1 MAQQWLFTPVVEI
14 GVQHIDNPR
23 LIEGDGDT
31 KNITGGMLDVAAE
44 MRRNTQISSVLF
56 RPSAAIYRYSDDSD
70 EDSEAFA
77 VDFDANRSGQR
88 SQWRFTTN
96 FSQQQVFRGET
107 TSSEIDDTGIDD
119 SDHTGTGR
127 TFTRRERDLWR
138 VRPGVTFD
146 FTERTALKLEL
157 NYMNVQY
164 DSQEIGEAIDF
175 SNSRADAAVV
185 RALTPDSNLEFGVF
199 ASRYDPERLDRES
212 DSTGVR
218 ARYEKEVSDISTFFI
233 EAGAQESDVPSV
245 VNPGTDV
252 SESSFLWNI
261 GYARQLQRTRWRF
274 EVGQAVTPSGTGF
287 LVERDLYRVIMQ
299 HQLRPRWSLML
310 SAVAL
315 NTDAVAEEG
324 IVTSNDRDYVQGRA
338 ALGYEMTRNWTVE
351 ALYNFTHQDFAD
363 IPGDAQEH
371 EARLSLIYRPPI
383 PTR

>member
-1 MAQQWLFTPVVEI
+1 MSGIEPCPMTVSTRDRGRPAPAGAAIAAASLLVGFAALPSATMAQQWLFTPVVEI

-199 ASRYDPERLDRES
+199 ASRYDP
-212 DSTGVR
+212 
-218 ARYEKEVSDISTFFI
+218 
-233 EAGAQESDVPSV
+233 
-245 VNPGTDV
+245 
-252 SESSFLWNI
+252 
-261 GYARQLQRTRWRF
+261 
-274 EVGQAVTPSGTGF
+274 
-287 LVERDLYRVIMQ
+287 
-299 HQLRPRWSLML
+299 
-310 SAVAL
+310 
-315 NTDAVAEEG
+315 
-324 IVTSNDRDYVQGRA
+324 
-338 ALGYEMTRNWTVE
+338 
-351 ALYNFTHQDFAD
+351 
-363 IPGDAQEH
+363 
-371 EARLSLIYRPPI
+371 
-383 PTR
+383 